1 MREQNILNIYIYSC
15 TLTIADA
22 HIYIYMYNVLSSK
35 KHTENSVIARSQKIY
50 MCMYVCVK
58 KYVIYCI
65 LQSQTRTVYKGK
77 GFAPYKI

>member
-1 MREQNILNIYIYSC
+1 MY
-15 TLTIADA
+15 A
-22 HIYIYMYNVLSSK
+22 HNSRRAYIYIYMYNVLSSK